1 MAKKQFKAESKRL
14 LDLMINSIYTHKEI
28 FLREILS
35 NARDAEDKLAYRAL
49 TDDSVGMNRGDFK
62 IVITPDPIARTLTIS
77 DNGIGMTK
85 EELDANLGTIA
96 RSGSRQFKEGLD
108 AEAKPEDIDVIGQ
121 FGVGFY
127 SAFMVSDAVTVVTK
141 PFGGETAYRWHS
153 TGLDGYTITECDKSG
168 AGTDVILHLKPD
180 TEDEK
185 YGDYLE
191 EYQIQS
197 LVKKYSD
204 YIHYPIEMLLHKS
217 RQKPRPED
225 AGDDYRPEWE
235 DYTEWAT
242 LNSMVPLWQ
251 RKKDDVT
258 DDEYAAFYREK
269 FQDYDKP
276 LDVIKVSA
284 EGTVSYEALL
294 FIPSQTPY
302 DFYTR
307 EYEKGLQLYSSG
319 VLIMDKCADLLPDYL
334 RFVKGVVDT
343 PDVSLNISREMLQH
357 TRELKVIAKNL
368 DKKVRAELEKL
379 LRDDREKY
387 EAFWKAFGTQ
397 MKYGIVSNYGVD
409 KDKLQD
415 LLLFASSAGERQTT
429 LKEYRER
436 MPEAQQFIYYASG
449 EDANKLAKL
458 PQAERILDAG
468 YEILYLTEDVDE
480 FTMQVL
486 GEYDGKTIKSINAED
501 ALPETEEEK
510 KAAEEKAESGKAVL
524 DFLKETLGERIK
536 EARISR
542 ILKSHAVCMV
552 SDGPMSLEM
561 EKYLRRQH
569 ADMGGMQAERVL
581 EINPDAPVFAA
592 LQSAMESDPEK
603 AKKYAE
609 LLYCQALLIAELPL
623 EDPSAYTDL
632 VCSLMV

>member
-35 NARDAEDKLAYRAL
+35 NASDAEDKLAYRAL

-334 RFVKGVVDT
+334 RFV
-343 PDVSLNISREMLQH
+343 
-357 TRELKVIAKNL
+357 
-368 DKKVRAELEKL
+368 
-379 LRDDREKY
+379 
-387 EAFWKAFGTQ
+387 
-397 MKYGIVSNYGVD
+397 
-409 KDKLQD
+409 
-415 LLLFASSAGERQTT
+415 
-429 LKEYRER
+429 
-436 MPEAQQFIYYASG
+436 
-449 EDANKLAKL
+449 
-458 PQAERILDAG
+458 
-468 YEILYLTEDVDE
+468 
-480 FTMQVL
+480 
-486 GEYDGKTIKSINAED
+486 
-501 ALPETEEEK
+501 
-510 KAAEEKAESGKAVL
+510 
-524 DFLKETLGERIK
+524 
-536 EARISR
+536 
-542 ILKSHAVCMV
+542 
-552 SDGPMSLEM
+552 
-561 EKYLRRQH
+561 
-569 ADMGGMQAERVL
+569 
-581 EINPDAPVFAA
+581 
-592 LQSAMESDPEK
+592 
-603 AKKYAE
+603 
-609 LLYCQALLIAELPL
+609 
-623 EDPSAYTDL
+623 
-632 VCSLMV
+632 